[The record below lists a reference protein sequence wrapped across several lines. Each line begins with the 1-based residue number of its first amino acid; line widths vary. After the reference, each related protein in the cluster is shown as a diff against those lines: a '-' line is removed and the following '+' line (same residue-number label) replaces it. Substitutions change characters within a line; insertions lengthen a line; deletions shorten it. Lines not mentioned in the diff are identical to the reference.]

1 MLNIW
6 IKTVYFRTTFI
17 LEATNLPIVPQIKAY
32 CGGLQDY
39 WLLII
44 EEEEVMFRRHKISFV
59 QKWPISMINVYAQ
72 KIIQQFEIPAAC
84 SCFIRSFK
92 LSGGDLSSFWT
103 NKN

>member
-1 MLNIW
+1 MTENLFVTW
-6 IKTVYFRTTFI
+6 AAPEF
-17 LEATNLPIVPQIKAY
+17 LEIRIRNASTLTKVKF
-32 CGGLQDY
+32 
-39 WLLII
+39 

-59 QKWPISMINVYAQ
+59 QKWPIFMINVYAQ